1 MDKSRLKNIKALV
14 TDVDGVLTDA
24 MIWWDSDK
32 QWKRKFSVRDGVG
45 LKLLMESGYK
55 VGVITGGRSED
66 VQTRMKFL
74 GVHYFYDGVSG
85 DKLEQFQDL
94 LKASGLHASEI
105 LYIGDEVYD
114 VSVMRIA
121 GVGASVPDAV
131 EEAKQAAQ
139 YITKSPGGLGAV
151 REICDLIR
159 KHGFF
164 SAS

>member
-74 GVHYFYDGVSG
+74 GVHYYYDGISG
-85 DKLEQFQDL
+85 DKYEPFQDL
-94 LKASGLHASEI
+94 LKQSGLQPSEI

-114 VSVMRIA
+114 VSVMKLCGI
-121 GVGASVPDAV
+121 GVTVPDAV
-131 EEAKQAAQ
+131 EEAKQAAH
-139 YITKSPGGLGAV
+139 YVTKVPGGFGAV
-151 REICDLIR
+151 REVCDLIR
-159 KHGFF
+159 KHGFY
-164 SAS
+164 SAL